1 MSTSPRDE
9 MTEDEIAMRKF
20 LKQLGVTAHQEL
32 EAALKAAVA
41 DGRIAAGA
49 ELPVSAVVRSPVPA
63 KARPGMASAAA
74 CRTSASASWFA
85 RSSSKASR
93 HRAGASGRMSSAVSG
108 S

>member
-32 EAALKAAVA
+32 ETALKAAVA

-49 ELPVSAVVRSPVPA
+49 ELPVSAVVTIDSLGISHRVDA
-63 KARPGMASAAA
+63 LLLAPGYD
-74 CRTSASASWFA
+74 
-85 RSSSKASR
+85 
-93 HRAGASGRMSSAVSG
+93 G
-108 S
+108 

>member
-49 ELPVSAVVRSPVPA
+49 ELPVSAVVTIDSLGGSHRVDA
-63 KARPGMASAAA
+63 VLLAPGDD
-74 CRTSASASWFA
+74 
-85 RSSSKASR
+85 
-93 HRAGASGRMSSAVSG
+93 G
-108 S
+108 

>member
-49 ELPVSAVVRSPVPA
+49 ELPVSAVVTIDSLGVSHRVNA
-63 KARPGMASAAA
+63 VLLAPGDD
-74 CRTSASASWFA
+74 
-85 RSSSKASR
+85 
-93 HRAGASGRMSSAVSG
+93 G
-108 S
+108 

>member
-32 EAALKAAVA
+32 ETALKAAVA

-49 ELPVSAVVRSPVPA
+49 ELPVSAVVTIDALGISHRVDA
-63 KARPGMASAAA
+63 VLLAPGDD
-74 CRTSASASWFA
+74 
-85 RSSSKASR
+85 
-93 HRAGASGRMSSAVSG
+93 G
-108 S
+108 